1 MLSALKSEET
11 SQLQLVE
18 REEIDDLFE
27 AIDKLIAQGL
37 NGKVS
42 CSGGDENGDSTIQID
57 LTSILHS
64 AVSASS
70 QGRLSDTPCVSRWSH
85 GVSWRC
91 RSCRLVHAS
100 RCCFVASLG
109 GENHFGS
116 DHHALTTLDW
126 SFLRS
131 FDPSDHH
138 VL

>member
-1 MLSALKSEET
+1 MSRSP
-11 SQLQLVE
+11 S
-18 REEIDDLFE
+18 R
-27 AIDKLIAQGL
+27 
-37 NGKVS
+37 
-42 CSGGDENGDSTIQID
+42 SGGDENGDSTIQID